1 MNIKIETCEKFGVYK
16 MNESQEFLS
25 KMKIIREELSK
36 VLDKNARERLA
47 NVRLVK
53 PELAIELELYLYQLY
68 KAGHIKH
75 ITEEQIVTI
84 LSELNK
90 KKETKIKRI

>member
-1 MNIKIETCEKFGVYK
+1 MNGE
-16 MNESQEFLS
+16 QEFLA
-25 KMKIIREELSK
+25 KMKIIREELNK

-53 PELAIELELYLYQLY
+53 PELAMELEIYLYQLY
-68 KAGHIKH
+68 KAGHIRH
-75 ITEEQIVTI
+75 ITEDQIITI

>member
-1 MNIKIETCEKFGVYK
+1 MNGE
-16 MNESQEFLS
+16 QEFLA
-25 KMKIIREELSK
+25 KMKAIREELSK

-68 KAGHIKH
+68 KSGHINH
-75 ITEEQIVTI
+75 ITEEQIITI

-90 KKETKIKRI
+90 KKETKIKRM